1 MGVAASDE
9 LASRSAFYIL
19 RGLQGFTDNGTNI
32 FRTPGLT
39 ETLKHLTKLKKN
51 RLNNHSFSWRS
62 QHKSG

>member
-32 FRTPGLT
+32 FRTP
-39 ETLKHLTKLKKN
+39 ETLKHLTKL
-51 RLNNHSFSWRS
+51 
-62 QHKSG
+62 

>member
-39 ETLKHLTKLKKN
+39 ETLKHLTKLKKT
-51 RLNNHSFSWRS
+51 
-62 QHKSG
+62 G